1 MFIPCRLRYRDGENV
16 KDLFG
21 VGIKKSPGQQ
31 RFSVLLAEDEKVRCC
46 AQGAD
51 GESGSSPTCPLDA
64 SSRHRRGG
72 ASPGACAQPGDP
84 RPPRLGG
91 GSEKGRFAKIFYGA
105 RSPAGFS
112 TRSLAARALRTRHAG
127 PEWNHLRNSRSARSP
142 VLVIR
147 ANSQGATEL
156 VESLC
161 HGTFRVEKGL

>member
-72 ASPGACAQPGDP
+72 GIVQPGSLRSTGQP
-84 RPPRLGG
+84 TPSTSWRRLQKAASQDIKR
-91 GSEKGRFAKIFYGA
+91 SEKSRRLFHALSRCESFEDPA
-105 RSPAGFS
+105 CRS
-112 TRSLAARALRTRHAG
+112 R
-127 PEWNHLRNSRSARSP
+127 
-142 VLVIR
+142 
-147 ANSQGATEL
+147 
-156 VESLC
+156 VESLAKLPLRTIAC
-161 HGTFRVEKGL
+161 PCNSRELSRGDRTR

>member
-1 MFIPCRLRYRDGENV
+1 MAKVGRLRLVHLTR
-16 KDLFG
+16 
-21 VGIKKSPGQQ
+21 
-31 RFSVLLAEDEKVRCC
+31 RLATAVE
-46 AQGAD
+46 GA
-51 GESGSSPTCPLDA
+51 LY
-64 SSRHRRGG
+64 
-72 ASPGACAQPGDP
+72 SPGACAHPGNP
-84 RPPRLGG
+84 HPPRLGG
-91 GSEKGRFAKIFYGA
+91 GSKKPLAKILNGA